1 MSHEHPR
8 PCLDSGWQQTC
19 GGNDA
24 QFDRNCFSSPSSVL
38 RPSTSMGK
46 LGGGRRRRNVA
57 RRREVCHRCDQRE
70 SEGRPGGRKAIETIT
85 AKEKYRRERERGEGD
100 HHHLFF
106 YCFWSASNRLPPPP
120 PLPRESQGPRAR
132 RERALP
138 LCSYFSVRV
147 SPLFVKIRGSI
158 CRRSR
163 QPPTRGFLPKGTEVN
178 QKVCKP

>member
-1 MSHEHPR
+1 MHNLIEIVFLSLVR
-8 PCLDSGWQQTC
+8 
-19 GGNDA
+19 
-24 QFDRNCFSSPSSVL
+24 SPSVDVH
-38 RPSTSMGK
+38 GK
-46 LGGGRRRRNVA
+46 IGRRATTAQRRSLVA

-70 SEGRPGGRKAIETIT
+70 SEWRCGGRKAIETIT
-85 AKEKYRRERERGEGD
+85 AKEKYRRERGRD

-106 YCFWSASNRLPPPP
+106 YCFWSASNRLPP

-163 QPPTRGFLPKGTEVN
+163 QPPTRGFPMTGTIRSNWDLKLSCQFQSLV
-178 QKVCKP
+178 